1 MRRFDR
7 IALLH
12 VGEGLDVIHRQ
23 VAALDLVH
31 AQAPPDLFV
40 ALVRLLDQLIE
51 IVETLLAP
59 LHQTRMLNRREDLA
73 AVMRHALI
81 GDINADRIE
90 LAARMAGGIKHIT
103 HHRIHVRAEPA
114 FPLNVRRRIVLKKDA
129 SLVIDRR
136 TVSRRELS
144 CRIGG
149 LQRGERGEQERGDE
163 GEGMFHHEDRGS
175 ITADASVR
183 WW

>member
-1 MRRFDR
+1 MFAILPLLARREKRRVTEEIEMHTIEVILLRNLANDRQTIVAHLLHRVVPKPLPPPRTDEPIGMRRFDR

-59 LHQTRMLNRREDLA
+59 LH
-73 AVMRHALI
+73 
-81 GDINADRIE
+81 
-90 LAARMAGGIKHIT
+90 
-103 HHRIHVRAEPA
+103 
-114 FPLNVRRRIVLKKDA
+114 
-129 SLVIDRR
+129 
-136 TVSRRELS
+136 
-144 CRIGG
+144 
-149 LQRGERGEQERGDE
+149 
-163 GEGMFHHEDRGS
+163 
-175 ITADASVR
+175 
-183 WW
+183 